1 MNYLKSRC
9 VNTLWAVLYATIINF
24 LPFPAFSAAQ
34 LTLEHNSLP
43 AKGRQETVLTVPA
56 FGRYSLLSKSE
67 QGTAL
72 RYINKMSGPSGQSGS
87 VGEQDGRIDAFLDI
101 GEYKILTYADENGS
115 GNVKLEAVA
124 YTEINGEINGEIAP
138 ELIEHKLV
146 SAQLG
151 DFQQRSYWINIKSRQ
166 TLLLEAAG
174 RSLGDLRLWHDG
186 NWLLNI
192 NPSLQTIEP
201 EPGKPLSVRRI
212 SADLNPGL
220 YLLVAYGGEAL
231 PWAET
236 SIDQPFHLRMGIP
249 EIAGS
254 GVDHLVTSPF
264 GYDRWLVPATA
275 DYFRLELQKNSPASI
290 NVENFSDSYSFT
302 RSGRRSEITKESR
315 LPVAE
320 LRSNRGSKDRKKVV
334 TISATAGQDYIF
346 QRFSAVQRHTI
357 SDPGNYWVTTLH
369 SGYGED
375 SADATSI
382 LTDLYRKEKYVDSRA
397 IELSRTTGWQRRFN
411 MLDTLTMYFEVKQQG
426 TYRVEA
432 DGISG
437 EFRFEPFTTFRARNY
452 KTPRLRDLG
461 SKWSLDRGFYV
472 LTVVPEHDAVGVT
485 TLSVYADGNKPV
497 ENSNAQVSS
506 RYKSVNVEY
515 KHRYTVYLNQQPG
528 VTSGI
533 LVRKYPIDLSD
544 SMPLTLNPNE
554 NLFLSVKIP
563 AKGELV
569 AKSADGSLLPMR
581 LKKPSSSGFLT
592 PKQGSN
598 RYAVGPGRYDLAIHN
613 QGETSQN
620 YQLQFTDASQL
631 ESTALP
637 AFDLNLVRRPDFPE
651 LTTEQAQYLDLGKRQ
666 WSAFNVIVNEPGLY
680 KLESTGLLQTRGNIR
695 TRVITQLDQQSAN
708 GIGRNFLIQQYLR
721 EGDYQLALTP
731 EGDTFGHLGVELNR
745 TNLINGGHIENGIA
759 ARYSL
764 PSGEGL
770 QYRFEIKK
778 AGQYKLQSFG
788 TNGYFK
794 ARLEDGDGWPLVRP
808 GIDSNLELDLHEG
821 NYRLVV
827 LPTEL
832 PARVLTLLQRVEKA
846 EEREGHGPF
855 VMDLNPDTYSHTWLE
870 PAEGEDRQPDIW
882 TFELPAQA
890 ETSLTL
896 SEGME
901 ATLIGINGET
911 LPLKFSHLKPFK
923 QNLAAG
929 KYRVE
934 ARASRKNNR
943 LDYSL
948 TLGLKEL
955 LVGQQRAV
963 TAPVEIDIA
972 TGQASLIEINSF
984 GRDDVRAELFSEA
997 GKLLA
1002 RNDDREND
1010 WNFDIIQ
1017 SLPEGRYRLLVTPVG
1032 KTSAHTSIRLSEPKA
1047 LAEQVLQLPAE
1058 LSLSNPLIHSYR
1070 LDLSAQTGVIAI
1082 AAESRDSV
1090 SLTLEKR
1097 HSKGEINGAWY
1108 DIANSAGSNALLLA
1122 AIDNQGDAGHHYRL
1136 KVWSPEQRG
1145 AEIRLGAALLN
1156 TAKSTEASVTR
1167 GLKLD
1172 SKKLLSHD
1180 LVAASV
1186 ELNSPGMF
1194 KVPPQIDKSLFWIG
1208 EKNGQLQAYDG
1219 FISSADNIWLVSLKA
1234 SQPLQAAR
1242 VLLKNETLQ
1251 FNVGASTP
1259 AWIDTVASAN
1269 GYDLVVAESRI
1280 GLPGVGV
1287 LDDNKLDARTMGVG
1301 FGSSMALSTASPGTG
1316 KFRIKVWD
1324 SGNGKSQLPIRLK
1337 RYQFKKATRQILKAG
1352 IHDASLGG
1360 EAALSFGLNGKLQDL
1375 RFNLPQ
1381 GVAAVLLKKDKILQ
1395 SFWPDR
1401 SDQNYQIWTDADT
1414 LLTLNTR
1421 SDNRVFNIQLNTATR
1436 AASLSQQTLFK
1447 HYFPESGNFSLI
1459 ADSANS
1465 QDSFIGVHGE
1475 HAQLQSQNRQGQV
1488 FRGKQLPIT
1497 ESSMVN
1503 LSHGVGLVT
1512 VWLNHKADFNGNISG
1527 SNQLLPAQIKLNG
1540 QQQSFVFERDSA
1552 GFISL
1557 RAATPLIARIRRNGL
1572 PDQIRVYAGGL
1583 KTSLF
1588 LPQGKNQLKLE
1599 STTNQDLNGLLNIA
1613 ELKQVELKEGLG
1625 RQVSLLPGDA
1635 RIYRFSMPESQD
1647 VGIGVQASVD
1657 VALAY
1662 LFNQR
1667 GELLGE
1673 GVTQQHRLSEGSY
1686 YLMVELP
1693 AQPGS
1698 GVEIRPAIVGLESR
1712 DTGPSKDIMLDYQQ
1726 YSLPEAL

>member
-9 VNTLWAVLYATIINF
+9 MNTFWPLLYATIINF
-24 LPFPAFSAAQ
+24 LSFSAYSAAQ
-34 LTLEHNSLP
+34 PTLEQSSLS
-43 AKGRQETVLTVPA
+43 AKGRQETILTVPA
-56 FGRYSLLSKSE
+56 FGRYSLLTKSE

-72 RYINKMSGPSGQSGS
+72 QYINKMSGPSGRSGS
-87 VGEQDGRIDAFLDI
+87 AGEQDGRIDAFLDI
-101 GEYKILTYADENGS
+101 GEYKILTYADENGN
-115 GNVKLEAVA
+115 GNVNLEAVA
-124 YTEINGEINGEIAP
+124 YTEINGEIAP

-146 SAQLG
+146 SEQLG
-151 DFQQRSYWINIKSRQ
+151 DFQQRSYWINISSRQ

-192 NPSLQTIEP
+192 NPSLQTVEP
-201 EPGKPLSVRRI
+201 EPGKPLSVQRI
-212 SADLNPGL
+212 SAELNPGL

-236 SIDQPFHLRMGIP
+236 SLDQPFHLRMGIP

-264 GYDRWLVPATA
+264 GYDRWLVPATT

-290 NVENFSDSYSFT
+290 SVENFRDNYSFSQ
-302 RSGRRSEITKESR
+302 SGRRSEITKESR

-320 LRSNRGSKDRKKVV
+320 LRSNRGKKDRKKVV
-334 TISATAGQDYIF
+334 TISATSGQDYNF
-346 QRFSAVQRHTI
+346 QRFSAVRRHTI
-357 SDPGNYWVTTLH
+357 RDPGNYWVTTLH

-382 LTDLYRKEKYVDSRA
+382 LTDRYRKEKYVDSRA
-397 IELSRTTGWQRRFN
+397 IELSQSTGWQRRFN

-426 TYRVEA
+426 TYRVEG
-432 DGISG
+432 DGIEG
-437 EFRFEPFTTFRARNY
+437 EFRFEPFTTFRANNY

-461 SKWSLDRGFYV
+461 SKWSLDRGFYI
-472 LTVVPEHDAVGVT
+472 LTVVPEHDAVGVA

-497 ENSNAQVSS
+497 EDSSAQVSS
-506 RYKSVNVEY
+506 RYKSVRVDYN
-515 KHRYTVYLNQQPG
+515 HRYTIYLNQQPG

-544 SMPLTLNPNE
+544 SMPLTLNPDE
-554 NLFLSVKIP
+554 NLFLSIKIP
-563 AKGELV
+563 DEGELV
-569 AKSADGSLLPMR
+569 AKAEDGSLLPVR
-581 LKKPSSSGFLT
+581 LKKPSSSGFLK
-592 PKQGSN
+592 PLQDGN

-613 QGETSQN
+613 QNDTAQT
-620 YQLQFTDASQL
+620 YQLQFTDADQL
-631 ESTALP
+631 ESTPLP

-651 LTTEQAQYLDLGKRQ
+651 LTTEQSQYLDLGKRH
-666 WSAFNVIVNEPGLY
+666 WTAFNVIVNEPGLY

-708 GIGRNFLIQQYLR
+708 GVGRNFLIQQYLR
-721 EGDYQLALTP
+721 EGDYQLALTT

-745 TNLINGGHIENGIA
+745 TNLINGGQIEDGIA

-778 AGQYKLQSFG
+778 PGRYKLQSFG

-808 GIDSNLELDLHEG
+808 GIDSNFEFDLHAG

-832 PARVLTLLQRVEKA
+832 PARVITLLEQVKKA

-855 VMDLNPDTYSHTWLE
+855 AMDLNPDTYSHTWLE
-870 PAEGEDRQPDIW
+870 PAEGGDRQPDIW
-882 TFELPAQA
+882 TFALPAPA

-901 ATLIGINGET
+901 AKLIGVNGET
-911 LPLKFSHLKPFK
+911 LQLKFNHLKPLK
-923 QNLAAG
+923 QTLTAG

-955 LVGQQRAV
+955 LVGQQRAI
-963 TAPVEIDIA
+963 TAPTDIDIA
-972 TGQASLIEINSF
+972 TGQASLIEVNSF
-984 GRDDVRAELFSEA
+984 GRDDVRAELFNEA
-997 GKLLA
+997 GQLLA

-1017 SLPEGRYRLLVTPVG
+1017 SLPEGRYRLRVTPVG
-1032 KTSAHTSIRLSEPKA
+1032 KTSAQTSIRLSEPKT
-1047 LAEQVLQLPAE
+1047 LAEQTLQLPAE

-1097 HSKGEINGAWY
+1097 HNIGDIKGAWQ

-1122 AIDNQGDAGHHYRL
+1122 AIDNQGASGNQYRL

-1145 AEIRLGAALLN
+1145 AEIRLGAALLT
-1156 TAKSTEASVTR
+1156 TAKSTETSVTQ

-1172 SKKLLSHD
+1172 SKKLLSYN
-1180 LVAASV
+1180 LVATSIA
-1186 ELNSPGMF
+1186 LNSPGMF

-1208 EKNGQLQAYDG
+1208 EKDGQLQAYDD
-1219 FISSADNIWLVSLKA
+1219 FISSADNIWLVSLEA

-1251 FNVGASTP
+1251 FNVGANTP
-1259 AWIDTVASAN
+1259 AWIDTATNAD

-1287 LDDNKLDARTMGVG
+1287 LNDDKLDARTMGVG
-1301 FGSSMALSTASPGTG
+1301 FGSSMALSTVSAGTD

-1324 SGNGKSQLPIRLK
+1324 SGNGKSQLPVRLK
-1337 RYQFKKATRQILKAG
+1337 RYQFKKTSRQILDPG
-1352 IHDASLGG
+1352 IYDASLD
-1360 EAALSFGLNGKLQDL
+1360 ADTARSFGLDGTLQDL

-1381 GVAAVLLKKDKILQ
+1381 GVAAVLLKKGKILQ

-1401 SDQNYQIWTDADT
+1401 SDQSYQVWTNADT
-1414 LLTLNTR
+1414 LLTLNTQ
-1421 SDNRVFNIQLNTATR
+1421 SYNRVLNIQLNSATKTAR
-1436 AASLSQQTLFK
+1436 LSQQTLFK
-1447 HYFPESGNFSLI
+1447 HYFPESGTFSLI
-1459 ADSANS
+1459 ADSADS
-1465 QDSFIGVHGE
+1465 QESFIAVEGAQ
-1475 HAQLQSQNRQGQV
+1475 AQLQSQNRQGQV

-1497 ESSMVN
+1497 DNSVVN

-1512 VWLNHKADFNGNISG
+1512 VWLNQKTDFNGNIPG
-1527 SNQLLPAQIKLNG
+1527 TNQSLPAQIKLSD
-1540 QQQSFVFERDSA
+1540 QQQSFVFERGSA

-1557 RAATPLIARIRRNGL
+1557 QAAMPLIAQIRRNGL
-1572 PDQIRVYAGGL
+1572 PDQVRVFAGGL

-1588 LPQGKNQLKLE
+1588 LPQGKSQLKLE
-1599 STTNQDLNGLLNIA
+1599 STTNQDLSGLLNIA

-1625 RQVSLLPGDA
+1625 KQVSLLPGDA

-1667 GELLGE
+1667 GELLGD
-1673 GVTQQHRLSEGSY
+1673 GVTQKHRLSAGNY

-1693 AQPGS
+1693 AEPGS

-1712 DTGPSKDIMLDYQQ
+1712 DTGPSKEIMLDYQQ
-1726 YSLPEAL
+1726 YSSPEAL